1 MEQRLLGVHVTEG
14 CGPGIRQTCLS
25 CGPWVEGTQVFVIA
39 NFLPFLLYGL
49 FHNNKFVKE
58 RGAWGHSEGGGSEKD
73 GGREA

>member
-1 MEQRLLGVHVTEG
+1 
-14 CGPGIRQTCLS
+14 
-25 CGPWVEGTQVFVIA
+25 VEGTQVFVIA